1 MLWLEY
7 LIKPLTDVS
16 QWKTYQVMLNIRL
29 YDSQSV
35 LLGKAN
41 VVFAQVGF
49 GNNSLDGPW
58 KNKHRISFHAIL
70 PYTVYNKKHIPPVF
84 QPFVF
89 PIYLRNRLSYKKS
102 IYIFLYYFLKSFQ
115 LEKEFFKSDDK
126 FSWYLLKCQFSNKKL
141 AIRKKPPFWKI
152 SKKKILVY
160 KVKDLNLHINKI
172 STQKDS
178 HNLF

>member
-49 GNNSLDGPW
+49 GNNSLDGP
-58 KNKHRISFHAIL
+58 
-70 PYTVYNKKHIPPVF
+70 
-84 QPFVF
+84 
-89 PIYLRNRLSYKKS
+89 
-102 IYIFLYYFLKSFQ
+102 
-115 LEKEFFKSDDK
+115 
-126 FSWYLLKCQFSNKKL
+126 
-141 AIRKKPPFWKI
+141 
-152 SKKKILVY
+152 
-160 KVKDLNLHINKI
+160 
-172 STQKDS
+172 
-178 HNLF
+178 